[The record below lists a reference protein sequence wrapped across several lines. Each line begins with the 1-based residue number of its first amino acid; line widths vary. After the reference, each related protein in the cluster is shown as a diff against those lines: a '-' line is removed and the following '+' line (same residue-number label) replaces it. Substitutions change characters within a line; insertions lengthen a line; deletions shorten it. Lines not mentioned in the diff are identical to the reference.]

1 MAVTTFWEGKNMPEE
16 IRKQGPDGVQESSP
30 TSAPQQ
36 DGAAPM
42 AVAVSDPGNVEFEG
56 RSPTQTAT
64 GPRSKSG
71 KQRSSRN
78 SIKHGIFSEVTVL
91 PGESKAKYRSLLK
104 NIRDEKQPVGE
115 IEYLITEKIA
125 SLAWRQRRFLLAE
138 GAEIRW
144 NAKFFGWEQ
153 RKKQT
158 EEANEIGMGTVSTS
172 LDPEPGLIWKIS
184 NPEIR
189 QLCLE
194 LLLQVRDDVKF
205 SGFDRIRHSEILVR
219 LYGSNTH
226 LRKTL
231 YQSFVAWVDIA
242 ELSEEERARL
252 SCPYP
257 EACVKL
263 FLSEISKEIR
273 RLQHYNSMESERM
286 KLEILRRNIPESKR
300 LDRLLKYE
308 ASLERSFDRA
318 LNQLERMQRL
328 RRGQPVAPRIDVNVS
343 M

>member
-1 MAVTTFWEGKNMPEE
+1 MAGTTFWEEENMPEE
-16 IRKQGPDGVQESSP
+16 IRKQGPDGGQQSSP

-42 AVAVSDPGNVEFEG
+42 AVAVSDPGNVECEG

-91 PGESKAKYRSLLK
+91 PWESNGKYRSLLK
-104 NIRDEKQPVGE
+104 KMRDVLQPVGE
-115 IEYLITEKIA
+115 LEDFLVEKLVNI
-125 SLAWRQRRFLLAE
+125 AWRQRRHLLAE

-144 NAKFFGWEQ
+144 NAKFFAWEQ

-158 EEANEIGMGTVSTS
+158 QEANALGTGTVSTS
-172 LDPEPGLIWKIS
+172 LDSEPRLIWKIS
-184 NPEIR
+184 NPEILL
-189 QLCLE
+189 LCLE

-205 SGFDRIRHSEILVR
+205 SGFDRKRHSEILVR

-231 YQSFVAWVDIA
+231 YQSFVAWVDIV

-273 RLQHYNSMESERM
+273 RIQHYDSMETERM